1 MIIEKFQL
9 VQMKDDEGIGQRGIA
24 ASANDLYG
32 MNFERMEDM
41 VYFLCDKYKLGVGN
55 YHLSFTRSDGRLQS
69 CSFTVSYSGWVFED
83 NASYHC
89 KEEFARSAKM
99 MSCYV
104 FFHRDGVE
112 LAKLEIASLGDYEV
126 DAICFMAENMT
137 GVDVSVFLSGF
148 LSGQTYKVKFRREI
162 TFHCNI
168 IT

>member
-1 MIIEKFQL
+1 MIIDKFQL
-9 VQMKDDEGIGQRGIA
+9 VQMKDDEGIGLRGIA

-32 MNFERMEDM
+32 TEFTQVEEM
-41 VYFLCDKYKLGVGN
+41 VYYLCDKYKLEAGN
-55 YHLSFTRSDGRLQS
+55 YHLSFTRIDEILQS

-112 LAKLEIASLGDYEV
+112 LAKLEIVSLRDYEV
-126 DAICFMAENMT
+126 DAICLMAETMA
-137 GVDVSVFLSGF
+137 GVDVSVF